1 MGNQKL
7 AKGEPKNPLI
17 IKAACTLRTAL
28 LLTSLEGFV
37 LPTSSSRNK
46 KLIPPAG
53 WRKEPA
59 SSACRRL
66 MQTMF
71 CLDYRKAT
79 QVTIV
84 NGLIGHDPP
93 EPWNWEGPLP
103 GWNRAT
109 FRAGSFEKLA
119 AFMTRIRKN
128 SNVHSGFHLNNTDVK
143 IGLCDNGCSP
153 IVHTPR
159 QSGATAFRYHAP
171 CSAVADASAVLQL
184 SFDSSAFLLVAGVIL
199 FESTTFSSRPYQT
212 LPGVKTFEATGRQST
227 RILGACRT

>member
-1 MGNQKL
+1 MGKQKL
-7 AKGEPKNPLI
+7 AKGEPKDPLI

-28 LLTSLEGFV
+28 LLTSLAGFV

-59 SSACRRL
+59 SSAYRRL

-93 EPWNWEGPLP
+93 GPWNWEGPWP

-128 SNVHSGFHLNNTDVK
+128 SNVHSGFHLNITDVK
-143 IGLCDNGCSP
+143 IGLCDYPESRVFFKRAPRPDRARDLRNGAKSNFLPIHESP
-153 IVHTPR
+153 LRSPQKTP
-159 QSGATAFRYHAP
+159 TAKVEQMKP
-171 CSAVADASAVLQL
+171 
-184 SFDSSAFLLVAGVIL
+184 
-199 FESTTFSSRPYQT
+199 
-212 LPGVKTFEATGRQST
+212 
-227 RILGACRT
+227 